1 MIKEMEREK
10 INSLKSKVEALKSA
24 YLSDKGKRDALL
36 EQQKQL
42 TKDYDEE
49 YQKLQDLK
57 IEKETV
63 LKAAATARE
72 HGRKLIEDLSTDA
85 IQMSLDQDLNVKI
98 DTQLKRG
105 VPYTDLTISGLNGS
119 LSTSPDEN
127 AGGIADIVA
136 MSVFTSISS
145 LVKENTAPLF
155 LDEPTKYVSLDNH
168 ERVASFIEKIPEYT
182 GKQIFVSTHDDV
194 YLSKMAGKTFELDKD
209 LNTGITKVEVK

>member
-1 MIKEMEREK
+1 MEREK
-10 INSLKSKVEALKSA
+10 LNDLKMKVKNLKDS

-42 TKDYDEE
+42 TKDYDEQ

-72 HGRKLIEDLSTDA
+72 HGRKLIEDLSSDA

>member
-1 MIKEMEREK
+1 MEREK
-10 INSLKSKVEALKSA
+10 LNDLKMKVKNLKDS

-42 TKDYDEE
+42 TKDYDEQ

-72 HGRKLIEDLSTDA
+72 HGRKLIEDLSSDA
-85 IQMSLDQDLNVKI
+85 IQMSLDQNLNVKI

>member
-1 MIKEMEREK
+1 MEREK
-10 INSLKSKVEALKSA
+10 LNDLKMKVKNLKDS

-42 TKDYDEE
+42 TKDYDEQ

-63 LKAAATARE
+63 LKAAATARD
-72 HGRKLIEDLSTDA
+72 HGRKLIEDLSSDA
-85 IQMSLDQDLNVKI
+85 IQMSLDQNLNVKI

-127 AGGIADIVA
+127 AG
-136 MSVFTSISS
+136 TS
-145 LVKENTAPLF
+145 F
-155 LDEPTKYVSLDNH
+155 LS
-168 ERVASFIEKIPEYT
+168 
-182 GKQIFVSTHDDV
+182 
-194 YLSKMAGKTFELDKD
+194 
-209 LNTGITKVEVK
+209 